1 LAPLPKYY
9 AAATASFGEEFKNAC
24 NDLVTSFKNTRIW
37 FALGLNDVVARYRG
51 SVLGPFWITLT
62 TAVFVLGIGLLY
74 AGLMNVPVDRYIPWM
89 TTGLVVWSLISQV
102 VLEGADAFVAASD
115 VLRQAALPA
124 PLFVWRVIWRNV
136 LTFVH
141 QLPVLI
147 IVGLWFG
154 YLLHVRLGEAAIGFA
169 LVLINVSW
177 FALAF
182 AAICARFRDLKQIL
196 ASLIQLLFFLSP
208 VLWIPNEMR
217 GLSGHPTAASPVA
230 QVLALLHGPTGGEP
244 LHLRSVAYL
253 LLMALNPIVHMLDV
267 LRGPLIGEPF
277 HLHSVLYLL
286 ASALAGW
293 AFTLVFL
300 AKVRR
305 RIVHYV

>member
-1 LAPLPKYY
+1 MSALPKYY
-9 AAATASFGEEFKNAC
+9 AAARTSFGDELGNAC
-24 NDLVTSFKNTRIW
+24 SDLVKSFKNTRIW

-51 SVLGPFWITLT
+51 SILGPFWITLT

-74 AGLMNVPVDRYIPWM
+74 AGLMKVAVDRYIPWM
-89 TTGLVVWSLISQV
+89 TTGLVVWGLISQV
-102 VLEGADAFVAASD
+102 ALEGADAFVAASD

-147 IVGLWFG
+147 VIGVKFG
-154 YLLHVRLGEAAIGFA
+154 YLLHVRLDEAAIGFV
-169 LVLINVSW
+169 LVLANISW

-208 VLWIPNEMR
+208 VLWIPNEMK
-217 GLSGHPTAASPVA
+217 GV
-230 QVLALLHGPTGGEP
+230 GG
-244 LHLRSVAYL
+244 R
-253 LLMALNPIVHMLDV
+253 LMALNPVVHMLDV

-277 HLHSVLYLL
+277 HLHSVIYLL
-286 ASALAGW
+286 VTGAVGW
-293 AFTLVFL
+293 VFTLAFF

>member
-1 LAPLPKYY
+1 MSALPRYY
-9 AAATASFGEEFKNAC
+9 AAASSSFVDEFKGAC
-24 NDLVTSFKNTRIW
+24 RDLVSSFKDTRIW

-51 SVLGPFWITLT
+51 SILGPFWITLT
-62 TAVFVLGIGLLY
+62 TAIFVLGIGFLY
-74 AGLMNVPVDRYIPWM
+74 AGLMKISLDRYLPWM
-89 TTGLVVWSLISQV
+89 TTGLVVWNLISQTA
-102 VLEGADAFVAASD
+102 LEGADAFVAASD

-141 QLPVLI
+141 QLPVLV
-147 IVGLWFG
+147 IVGLKFG
-154 YLLHVRLGEAAIGFA
+154 YLLHVHLGEAVIGF
-169 LVLINVSW
+169 VLIVLNISW

-208 VLWIPNEMR
+208 VLWIPSEMK
-217 GLSGHPTAASPVA
+217 GLGGR
-230 QVLALLHGPTGGEP
+230 LLT
-244 LHLRSVAYL
+244 
-253 LLMALNPIVHMLDV
+253 LNPIVHMLDV
-267 LRGPLIGEPF
+267 LRGPLIGEHF
-277 HLHSVLYLL
+277 HLRSVLILV
-286 ASALAGW
+286 AIALAGW

>member
-1 LAPLPKYY
+1 LSAFPRYY
-9 AAATASFGEEFKNAC
+9 AAASSSFADEFKGAC
-24 NDLVTSFKNTRIW
+24 RDIVSSFKDTRIW

-51 SVLGPFWITLT
+51 SILGPFWITLT
-62 TAVFVLGIGLLY
+62 TAVFVLGIGFLY
-74 AGLMNVPVDRYIPWM
+74 AELMKVSIDRYLPWM
-89 TTGLVVWSLISQV
+89 TTGLVVWNLISQT

-115 VLRQAALPA
+115 VLRQTALPA

-141 QLPVLI
+141 QLPVLV
-147 IVGLWFG
+147 IVGLKFG
-154 YLLHVRLGEAAIGFA
+154 YLLHVQLGEAVIGFV
-169 LVLINVSW
+169 LVVANISW

-208 VLWIPNEMR
+208 VLWIPSEMR
-217 GLSGHPTAASPVA
+217 GLGGR
-230 QVLALLHGPTGGEP
+230 LL
-244 LHLRSVAYL
+244 
-253 LLMALNPIVHMLDV
+253 ALNPIVRMLDV
-267 LRGPLIGEPF
+267 LRGPLIGEHF
-277 HLHSVLYLL
+277 HLHSVLVLVVMG
-286 ASALAGW
+286 LAGW
-293 AFTLVFL
+293 ILTLAFL

>member
-1 LAPLPKYY
+1 MSALPRYY
-9 AAATASFGEEFKNAC
+9 AAASSSFADEFKSAC
-24 NDLVTSFKNTRIW
+24 GDIVTSFKDTRIW

-51 SVLGPFWITLT
+51 SILGPFWITLT
-62 TAVFVLGIGLLY
+62 TAVFVLGIGFLY
-74 AGLMNVPVDRYIPWM
+74 AGLMKVSLDRYLPWM
-89 TTGLVVWSLISQV
+89 TTGLVVWNLISQTV
-102 VLEGADAFVAASD
+102 MEGADAFVAASD

-147 IVGLWFG
+147 VVGFKFG
-154 YLLHVRLGEAAIGFA
+154 YLFHIYLGEAVIGFV
-169 LVLINVSW
+169 LVVINISW

-208 VLWIPNEMR
+208 VLWIPSEMR
-217 GLSGHPTAASPVA
+217 GLG
-230 QVLALLHGPTGGEP
+230 QQLI
-244 LHLRSVAYL
+244 
-253 LLMALNPIVHMLDV
+253 ALNPIVHMLDV
-267 LRGPLIGEPF
+267 LRGPLIAEHF
-277 HLHSVLYLL
+277 HLHSVVFLL
-286 ASALAGW
+286 VMGVAGW
-293 AFTLVFL
+293 GLTLVFL

>member
-1 LAPLPKYY
+1 M
-9 AAATASFGEEFKNAC
+9 EEFRSAC
-24 NDLVTSFKNTRIW
+24 TDLVNSFKNTRIW

-51 SVLGPFWITLT
+51 SILGPFWITLT
-62 TAVFVLGIGLLY
+62 TAVFVLGIGFLY
-74 AGLMNVPVDRYIPWM
+74 AGLMKVSVDRYLPWM
-89 TTGLVVWSLISQV
+89 TTGLVVWGLISQV
-102 VLEGADAFVAASD
+102 ALEGADSFISASD

-147 IVGLWFG
+147 IVGLKFG
-154 YLLHVRLGEAAIGFA
+154 YLFQVRLGEAAVGFV
-169 LVLINVSW
+169 LVLVNISW

-208 VLWIPNEMR
+208 VLWIPSEMK
-217 GLSGHPTAASPVA
+217 GF
-230 QVLALLHGPTGGEP
+230 GG
-244 LHLRSVAYL
+244 R
-253 LLMALNPIVHMLDV
+253 LMTLNPIVHMLDV
-267 LRGPLIGEPF
+267 LRGPLIGAPF
-277 HLHSVLYLL
+277 HLYSVIYLL
-286 ASALAGW
+286 ASGVAGW

>member
-1 LAPLPKYY
+1 LSALPRYY
-9 AAATASFGEEFKNAC
+9 AAASSSFVDELKGAC
-24 NDLVTSFKNTRIW
+24 RDIVGSFKDTRIW

-51 SVLGPFWITLT
+51 SILGPFWITLT
-62 TAVFVLGIGLLY
+62 TAVFVLGIGFLY
-74 AGLMNVPVDRYIPWM
+74 AGLMKVSLDRYLPWM
-89 TTGLVVWSLISQV
+89 TTGLVVWNLISQTV
-102 VLEGADAFVAASD
+102 MEGADAFVAASD

-147 IVGLWFG
+147 VVGLKFG
-154 YLLHVRLGEAAIGFA
+154 YLFHVHLGEAMIGFVLVVVNIAWSA
-169 LVLINVSW
+169 LV
-177 FALAF
+177 F

-196 ASLIQLLFFLSP
+196 ASLMQLLFFLSP
-208 VLWIPNEMR
+208 VLWIPSEMPGVGGR
-217 GLSGHPTAASPVA
+217 
-230 QVLALLHGPTGGEP
+230 LL
-244 LHLRSVAYL
+244 
-253 LLMALNPIVHMLDV
+253 ALNPLMPMLDV
-267 LRGPLIGEPF
+267 LRGPLIGEHF
-277 HLHSVLYLL
+277 HLRSVLILVFMGV
-286 ASALAGW
+286 AGW

>member
-1 LAPLPKYY
+1 MSALPKYY
-9 AAATASFGEEFKNAC
+9 AAARASFGDEFKNAC
-24 NDLVTSFKNTRIW
+24 NDLVKSFKDTRIW

-74 AGLMNVPVDRYIPWM
+74 AGLMKVPVVRYIPWM
-89 TTGLVVWSLISQV
+89 TTGLVVWGLISQV
-102 VLEGADAFVAASD
+102 ALEGADAFVSASD

-141 QLPVLI
+141 QLPVL
-147 IVGLWFG
+147 VVTGLWFG
-154 YLLHVRLGEAAIGFA
+154 YLVHVRLGEAAIGFV
-169 LVLINVSW
+169 LVLVNISW
-177 FALAF
+177 SALAF

-208 VLWIPNEMR
+208 VLWIPSEMR
-217 GLSGHPTAASPVA
+217 GV
-230 QVLALLHGPTGGEP
+230 GGQ
-244 LHLRSVAYL
+244 
-253 LLMALNPIVHMLDV
+253 LMALNPIVHMLDV
-267 LRGPLIGEPF
+267 LRGPLIGDPF
-277 HLHSVLYLL
+277 HLHSVIYLL
-286 ASALAGW
+286 VSGAAGW
-293 AFTLVFL
+293 AFTLVFF
-300 AKVRR
+300 AKIRR

>member
-1 LAPLPKYY
+1 LSETSRYY
-9 AAATASFGEEFKNAC
+9 AAASSSFGDEFRGAC
-24 NDLVTSFKNTRIW
+24 RDLVGSFKDTRIW

-51 SVLGPFWITLT
+51 SILGPFWITLT
-62 TAVFVLGIGLLY
+62 TAVFVLGIGFLY
-74 AGLMNVPVDRYIPWM
+74 AGLMKVSLDRYLPWM
-89 TTGLVVWSLISQV
+89 TTGLVVWNLISQT

-147 IVGLWFG
+147 IVGLKFG
-154 YLLHVRLGEAAIGFA
+154 YLAHVHLAEAIIGFV
-169 LVLINVSW
+169 LVVANVSW

-196 ASLIQLLFFLSP
+196 ASLFQLLFFLSP
-208 VLWIPNEMR
+208 VLWIPSEMR
-217 GLSGHPTAASPVA
+217 GLGGR
-230 QVLALLHGPTGGEP
+230 LL
-244 LHLRSVAYL
+244 
-253 LLMALNPIVHMLDV
+253 ALNPIVQMLDV
-267 LRGPLIGEPF
+267 LRGPLIADEF

-286 ASALAGW
+286 AMGVAGW
-293 AFTLVFL
+293 AFTLVLL

>member
-1 LAPLPKYY
+1 MSALPKYY
-9 AAATASFGEEFKNAC
+9 AAARASFGDEFKNAC
-24 NDLVTSFKNTRIW
+24 NDLVKSFKDTRIW

-62 TAVFVLGIGLLY
+62 TAVFVLGIGFLY
-74 AGLMNVPVDRYIPWM
+74 AGLMKVAIDRYIPWM
-89 TTGLVVWSLISQV
+89 TTGLVVWGLISQV
-102 VLEGADAFVAASD
+102 ALEGADAFVSASD

-147 IVGLWFG
+147 IVGFWFG
-154 YLLHVRLGEAAIGFA
+154 YLLHVRLGEAAIGFV
-169 LVLINVSW
+169 LVLVNISW

-208 VLWIPNEMR
+208 VLWIPSEMR
-217 GLSGHPTAASPVA
+217 GV
-230 QVLALLHGPTGGEP
+230 GGQ
-244 LHLRSVAYL
+244 
-253 LLMALNPIVHMLDV
+253 LMALNPIVHMLDV
-267 LRGPLIGEPF
+267 LRGPLIGDPF
-277 HLHSVLYLL
+277 HLHSVIYLL
-286 ASALAGW
+286 VSGAAGW
-293 AFTLVFL
+293 AFTVIFL
-300 AKVRR
+300 AKIRR